1 MFGYGRVLIYI
12 IQNVHLRIY
21 IDWTV
26 KINNFNLQL
35 EQIENNIG
43 TKKNKKIKKK
53 GARFLMLFII
63 ILFYDIFNILLI
75 RIIVVSSHVNSFYR
89 THLNMDLVFFFFLNL
104 HAHLKFRYYLH
115 VELNYTGD

>member
-75 RIIVVSSHVNSFYR
+75 RIIVVSSHVDSFYR
-89 THLNMDLVFFFFLNL
+89 THLNMDLVFFFFF
-104 HAHLKFRYYLH
+104 KF
-115 VELNYTGD
+115 TCSSKI

>member
-35 EQIENNIG
+35 EQIENNMEQKI
-43 TKKNKKIKKK
+43 KKIKKK
-53 GARFLMLFII
+53 RARLLMLFII
-63 ILFYDIFNILLI
+63 ILFYDIFNIL
-75 RIIVVSSHVNSFYR
+75 
-89 THLNMDLVFFFFLNL
+89 FFF
-104 HAHLKFRYYLH
+104 
-115 VELNYTGD
+115 

>member
-43 TKKNKKIKKK
+43 SKNKKITKKE
-53 GARFLMLFII
+53 RD
-63 ILFYDIFNILLI
+63 Y
-75 RIIVVSSHVNSFYR
+75 
-89 THLNMDLVFFFFLNL
+89 
-104 HAHLKFRYYLH
+104 
-115 VELNYTGD
+115 

>member
-43 TKKNKKIKKK
+43 TKKNKIKKK
-53 GARFLMLFII
+53 GARLLMLFII

-89 THLNMDLVFFFFLNL
+89 THLNMDLVFFFF
-104 HAHLKFRYYLH
+104 
-115 VELNYTGD
+115 